1 LFNHHISGAAD
12 MMELMRRARPDVT
25 IIATHERIDT
35 PIRLVADR
43 FLPEPIGSNG
53 MTADAYAKWLLD
65 VATVEG
71 ADLVIPYRRRV
82 ELARFRELFRTRD
95 IRLMTAADEETML
108 LLEDKPT
115 LLGRIAD
122 AGMPV
127 TPFRLFRGLEGYER
141 LRLTKDL
148 FPDHSGDLCVKPA
161 SGIYGAGFRILR
173 ERIANHIPFSGL
185 TTQELFEPAFRVFL
199 SGLSEAE
206 LMMLMPLLPG
216 PEHSVDFACFDG
228 QLLGTVTREKMRSSQ
243 LIRHDQH
250 GEELAALVAR
260 TFHLTGILNLQMM
273 NDSFGTPRL
282 LEVNSRMS
290 GGIGMTGLS
299 NVDLAGLLLNAVEG
313 QFPSDPAR
321 VSEEFS
327 SGRRECFWAM

>member
-1 LFNHHISGAAD
+1 
-12 MMELMRRARPDVT
+12 MMELMRRARPEIT
-25 IIATHERIDT
+25 IIATHERVDT

-43 FLPEPIGSNG
+43 FLPEPVGLNG
-53 MTADAYAKWLLD
+53 MTADAYANWLLGI
-65 VATVEG
+65 ATIEG
-71 ADLVIPYRRRV
+71 ADLVIPYRRRA
-82 ELARFRELFRTRD
+82 ELARFRELFLASG

-108 LLEDKPT
+108 LLEDKPN
-115 LLGRIAD
+115 LLSRIAD

-127 TPFRLFRGLEGYER
+127 TPFRLFRGLEEYER
-141 LRLTKDL
+141 LRLIKDL

-173 ERIANHIPFSGL
+173 EQIPNHIPFSGL
-185 TTQELFEPAFRVFL
+185 TTLELFEPAFRIFL
-199 SGLSEAE
+199 SGLSEVE

-228 QLLGTVTREKMRSSQ
+228 RLLGTVTRVKMRSSQ

-260 TFHLTGILNLQMM
+260 TFRLTGILNLQMM
-273 NDSFGTPRL
+273 NDSVGTPRL

-321 VSEEFS
+321 VSAELR
-327 SGRRECFWAM
+327 SGKRECFWAI

>member
-1 LFNHHISGAAD
+1 